1 MYPHTINISAAI
13 FRRGTMDVVRPPKT
27 ALIIYGSAKHVDCY
41 VITGPAEDSPAKP
54 PTHRRALDHYDVIR
68 NSFEPNI
75 VHKAKIYFLPLRY
88 PTIVLQIRPF
98 VCSYKPDTLSVFTTR
113 GGPTSTSSR

>member
-1 MYPHTINISAAI
+1 
-13 FRRGTMDVVRPPKT
+13 MDVLRPLKT
-27 ALIIYGSAKHVDCY
+27 ALIIYDSAKHADCY

-54 PTHRRALDHYDVIR
+54 PTHRCALDHYDVIR

-75 VHKAKIYFLPLRY
+75 VHKAKIYSLSPTY

-98 VCSYKPDTLSVFTTR
+98 VRSYSVTPSVYNS
-113 GGPTSTSSR
+113 GNDADIV